1 MRRGGTADGVGGRA
15 GGRAVGRAGS
25 RTGRSAT
32 GAEPARAASSPNLPP
47 LGGGKRGR
55 RSDIGEV
62 LFEFWPAGRYVKVSA
77 MHSATLTEISIV
89 GDASRSQAELEETAL
104 QKLRYVLGRAQR

>member
-15 GGRAVGRAGS
+15 GGRTGNRPG
-25 RTGRSAT
+25 GRSAAVT
-32 GAEPARAASSPNLPP
+32 SGPPPA
-47 LGGGKRGR
+47 GGGRHGR

-62 LFEFWPAGRYVKVSA
+62 LFEFWPAGRYIKVSA

>member
-1 MRRGGTADGVGGRA
+1 MHRTRGAGCAEAAPPTGLVAGQAAARATAPAGAAPPSRRGR
-15 GGRAVGRAGS
+15 R
-25 RTGRSAT
+25 
-32 GAEPARAASSPNLPP
+32 P
-47 LGGGKRGR
+47 GR

-62 LFEFWPAGRYVKVSA
+62 LFEFWPAGRYIKVSA